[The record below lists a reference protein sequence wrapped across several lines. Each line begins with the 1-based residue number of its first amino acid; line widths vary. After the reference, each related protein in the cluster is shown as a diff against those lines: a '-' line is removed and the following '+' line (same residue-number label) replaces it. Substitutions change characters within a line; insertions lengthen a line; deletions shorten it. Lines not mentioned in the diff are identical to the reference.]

1 MVISAVHKL
10 FLIPWENVG
19 LHFPAPLKLSMT
31 MAWPMRCNKKS
42 YVSLPS
48 GSFKVLW
55 AILSPSH
62 D

>member
-19 LHFPAPLKLSMT
+19 LNFPAPLKLSMT
-31 MAWPMRCNKKS
+31 MACPMRCDKS